1 MDVSIKQFLPGCWIQ
16 LAQLP
21 TSFTSATYFSN
32 LLTICSIRTDC
43 ERNFV
48 GVGREIDDID
58 AQHDAF
64 DDFDV
69 DGDVDMA
76 SIMMSS

>member
-1 MDVSIKQFLPGCWIQ
+1 MV
-16 LAQLP
+16 QLP
-21 TSFTSATYFSN
+21 TFFIGVAYFSN
-32 LLTICSIRTDC
+32 LLTISSIRTDC